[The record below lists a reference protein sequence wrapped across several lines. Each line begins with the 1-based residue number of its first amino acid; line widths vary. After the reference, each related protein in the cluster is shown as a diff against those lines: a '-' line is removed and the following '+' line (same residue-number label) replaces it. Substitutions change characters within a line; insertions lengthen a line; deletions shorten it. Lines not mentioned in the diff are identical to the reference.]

1 MANRLQLR
9 HGSTVPTTSNLLSYE
24 LGWDG
29 THHILY
35 INNNGTIKKVGGEG
49 SFLPLTGG
57 AITGAI
63 NRYYT
68 TTSTDPIITL
78 RANNVDAPLFQM
90 GHATSASGTISNY
103 YKLVYKGTGAL
114 PNNYLQL
121 VAYKNAEVIAM
132 QVDENGN
139 VGFTNTVT
147 ANISGSATQDGNGDT
162 ISSTYLKLT
171 GGTLSGDLTIT
182 KAGEVNIYANNTT
195 QGHNISLCAGGSGKG
210 GIYDNT
216 NSKWIVYAESGGTVV
231 LNGGANQIITKG
243 TVGTRSVYVT
253 TSASVPS
260 GAVAGDIVLVK
271 V

>member
-9 HGSTVPTTSNLLSYE
+9 HGSTAPTTSNLLSYE

-57 AITGAI
+57 
-63 NRYYT
+63 
-68 TTSTDPIITL
+68 TL
-78 RANNVDAPLFQM
+78 SGNV
-90 GHATSASGTISNY
+90 TISRAAQAEIILNNTNKSHSISLSVNNTTGY
-103 YKLVYKGTGAL
+103 GGIYDNTNSKWIVYSQTDGT
-114 PNNYLQL
+114 
-121 VAYKNAEVIAM
+121 VIL
-132 QVDENGN
+132 NGN
-139 VGFTNTVT
+139 
-147 ANISGSATQDGNGDT
+147 ANSATKATQDGNGDT
-162 ISSTYLKLT
+162 ISSTYLKLS
-171 GGTLSGDLTIT
+171 GGTMSGNLTIT
-182 KAGEVNIYANNTT
+182 KAGEVNIYANNTA
-195 QGHNISLCAGGSGKG
+195 QGHNISLCAGTSGKG

-216 NSKWIVYAESGGTVV
+216 NSKWIVYAESNGAVV

-243 TVGTRSVYVT
+243 TVGTRNVYVT

-260 GAVAGDIVLVK
+260 GAAAGDIVLVK

>member
-9 HGSTVPTTSNLLSYE
+9 HGSTAPTTSNLLSYE

-29 THHILY
+29 THHALY

-49 SFLPLTGG
+49 LFLSLTGG
-57 AITGAI
+57 
-63 NRYYT
+63 
-68 TTSTDPIITL
+68 TL
-78 RANNVDAPLFQM
+78 SGNV
-90 GHATSASGTISNY
+90 TISRAAQAEIILNNTNKSHSISLSVNNTTGY
-103 YKLVYKGTGAL
+103 GGIYDNTNSKWIVYSQTDGT
-114 PNNYLQL
+114 
-121 VAYKNAEVIAM
+121 VIL
-132 QVDENGN
+132 NGN
-139 VGFTNTVT
+139 
-147 ANISGSATQDGNGDT
+147 ANSATKATQDGNGDT

-182 KAGEVNIYANNTT
+182 KAGEVNIYANNT
-195 QGHNISLCAGGSGKG
+195 
-210 GIYDNT
+210 
-216 NSKWIVYAESGGTVV
+216 KWIVYAESGGTVV

-260 GAVAGDIVLVK
+260 GAAAGDIVLVK

>member
-9 HGSTVPTTSNLLSYE
+9 HGSTAPTTSNLLSYE

-49 SFLPLTGG
+49 SFLSLTGG
-57 AITGAI
+57 
-63 NRYYT
+63 
-68 TTSTDPIITL
+68 TL
-78 RANNVDAPLFQM
+78 SGNV
-90 GHATSASGTISNY
+90 TISRAAQAEIILNNTNKSHSISLSVNNTTGY
-103 YKLVYKGTGAL
+103 GGIYDNTNSKWIVYSQTDGT
-114 PNNYLQL
+114 
-121 VAYKNAEVIAM
+121 VIL
-132 QVDENGN
+132 NGN
-139 VGFTNTVT
+139 
-147 ANISGSATQDGNGDT
+147 ANSATKATQDGNGDT

-182 KAGEVNIYANNTT
+182 KAGEVNIYANNTA
-195 QGHNISLCAGGSGKG
+195 QGHNISLCAGTSGKG
-210 GIYDNT
+210 GVYDNT

>member
-9 HGSTVPTTSNLLSYE
+9 HGSTAPTTSNLLSYE

-57 AITGAI
+57 
-63 NRYYT
+63 
-68 TTSTDPIITL
+68 TL
-78 RANNVDAPLFQM
+78 
-90 GHATSASGTISNY
+90 SGNITISRAAQAEIILNNTNKSHSISLSVNNTTGY
-103 YKLVYKGTGAL
+103 GGIYDNTNSKWIVYSQTDGT
-114 PNNYLQL
+114 
-121 VAYKNAEVIAM
+121 VIL
-132 QVDENGN
+132 NGN
-139 VGFTNTVT
+139 
-147 ANISGSATQDGNGDT
+147 ANSATKATQDGNGDT

-171 GGTLSGDLTIT
+171 GGTMSGNLTIT

-243 TVGTRSVYVT
+243 TVGTRNVYVT

>member
-9 HGSTVPTTSNLLSYE
+9 HGSTAPTTSNLLSYE

-57 AITGAI
+57 
-63 NRYYT
+63 
-68 TTSTDPIITL
+68 TL
-78 RANNVDAPLFQM
+78 SGNV
-90 GHATSASGTISNY
+90 TISRAAQAEIILNNTNKSHSISLSVNNTTGY
-103 YKLVYKGTGAL
+103 GGIYDNTNSKWIVYSQTDGT
-114 PNNYLQL
+114 
-121 VAYKNAEVIAM
+121 VIL
-132 QVDENGN
+132 NGN
-139 VGFTNTVT
+139 
-147 ANISGSATQDGNGDT
+147 ANSATKATQDGNGDT
-162 ISSTYLKLT
+162 ISSTYLKLS
-171 GGTLSGDLTIT
+171 GGTMSGNLTIT

-210 GIYDNT
+210 GVYDNT

>member
-9 HGSTVPTTSNLLSYE
+9 HGSTAPTTSNLLSYE

-29 THHILY
+29 THHALY

-49 SFLPLTGG
+49 LFLSLTGG
-57 AITGAI
+57 TLSGNVTISRAAQTE
-63 NRYYT
+63 
-68 TTSTDPIITL
+68 ITL
-78 RANNVDAPLFQM
+78 NNTNKSHSISLSVNNTTGYGGIYDNTNSKWVVYSQ
-90 GHATSASGTISNY
+90 TDGT
-103 YKLVYKGTGAL
+103 
-114 PNNYLQL
+114 
-121 VAYKNAEVIAM
+121 VIL
-132 QVDENGN
+132 NGN
-139 VGFTNTVT
+139 
-147 ANISGSATQDGNGDT
+147 ANSATKATQDGNGDT

-182 KAGEVNIYANNTT
+182 KAGEVNIYANNTA
-195 QGHNISLCAGGSGKG
+195 QGHNISLCAGTSGKG

-216 NSKWIVYAESGGTVV
+216 NSKWIVYAESNGAVV

-243 TVGTRSVYVT
+243 TVGTRNVYVT

>member
-9 HGSTVPTTSNLLSYE
+9 HGSTAPTTSNLLSYE

-29 THHILY
+29 THHALY

-49 SFLPLTGG
+49 LFLSLTGG
-57 AITGAI
+57 
-63 NRYYT
+63 
-68 TTSTDPIITL
+68 TL
-78 RANNVDAPLFQM
+78 SGNV
-90 GHATSASGTISNY
+90 TISRAAQAEIILNNTNKSHSISLSVNNTTGY
-103 YKLVYKGTGAL
+103 GGIYDNTNSKWIVYSQTDGT
-114 PNNYLQL
+114 
-121 VAYKNAEVIAM
+121 VIL
-132 QVDENGN
+132 NGN
-139 VGFTNTVT
+139 
-147 ANISGSATQDGNGDT
+147 ANSATKATQDGNGDT

-182 KAGEVNIYANNTT
+182 KAGEVNIYANNTA
-195 QGHNISLCAGGSGKG
+195 QGHNISLCAGTSGKG

-216 NSKWIVYAESGGTVV
+216 NSKWIVYAESNGAVV

-243 TVGTRSVYVT
+243 TVGTRNVYVT

>member
-24 LGWDG
+24 LGWDE

-57 AITGAI
+57 
-63 NRYYT
+63 
-68 TTSTDPIITL
+68 TL
-78 RANNVDAPLFQM
+78 SGNV
-90 GHATSASGTISNY
+90 TISRAAQAEIILNNTNKSHSISLSVNNTTGY
-103 YKLVYKGTGAL
+103 GGIYDNTNSKWIVYSQTDGT
-114 PNNYLQL
+114 
-121 VAYKNAEVIAM
+121 VIL
-132 QVDENGN
+132 NGN
-139 VGFTNTVT
+139 
-147 ANISGSATQDGNGDT
+147 ANSATKATQDGNGDT
-162 ISSTYLKLT
+162 ISSTYLKLS
-171 GGTLSGDLTIT
+171 GGTMSGNLTIT

-210 GIYDNT
+210 GVYDNT

>member
-9 HGSTVPTTSNLLSYE
+9 HGSTAPTTSNLLSYE

-57 AITGAI
+57 
-63 NRYYT
+63 
-68 TTSTDPIITL
+68 TL
-78 RANNVDAPLFQM
+78 SGNV
-90 GHATSASGTISNY
+90 TISRAAQAEIILNNTNKSHSISLSVNNTTGY
-103 YKLVYKGTGAL
+103 GGIYDNTNSKWIVYSQTNGT
-114 PNNYLQL
+114 
-121 VAYKNAEVIAM
+121 VIL
-132 QVDENGN
+132 NGN
-139 VGFTNTVT
+139 
-147 ANISGSATQDGNGDT
+147 ANSATKATQDGNGDT

>member
-9 HGSTVPTTSNLLSYE
+9 HGSTAPTTSNLLSYE

-57 AITGAI
+57 
-63 NRYYT
+63 
-68 TTSTDPIITL
+68 TL
-78 RANNVDAPLFQM
+78 SGNV
-90 GHATSASGTISNY
+90 TISRAAQAEIILNNTNKSHSISLSVNNTTGY
-103 YKLVYKGTGAL
+103 GGIYDNTNSKWIVYSQTDGT
-114 PNNYLQL
+114 
-121 VAYKNAEVIAM
+121 VIL
-132 QVDENGN
+132 NGN
-139 VGFTNTVT
+139 
-147 ANISGSATQDGNGDT
+147 ANSATKATQDGNGDT
-162 ISSTYLKLT
+162 ISSTYLKLS
-171 GGTLSGDLTIT
+171 GGTMSGNLTIT

-195 QGHNISLCAGGSGKG
+195 QGHNISLCAGASGKG

>member
-9 HGSTVPTTSNLLSYE
+9 HGSTAPTTSNLLSYE

-29 THHILY
+29 THHALY

-49 SFLPLTGG
+49 LFLPLTGG
-57 AITGAI
+57 TLTG
-63 NRYYT
+63 NLNMG
-68 TTSTDPIITL
+68 TTSMVNGAKIFWYSKHNNDNTSRQIWAGYANDANTFYLYDYTNQKGIIQST
-78 RANNVDAPLFQM
+78 AAGNTTFYGN
-90 GHATSASGTISNY
+90 ATSAT
-103 YKLVYKGTGAL
+103 K
-114 PNNYLQL
+114 
-121 VAYKNAEVIAM
+121 
-132 QVDENGN
+132 
-139 VGFTNTVT
+139 
-147 ANISGSATQDGNGDT
+147 ATQDGNGDT

-195 QGHNISLCAGGSGKG
+195 QGHNISLCAGTSGKG

-216 NSKWIVYAESGGTVV
+216 NSKWIVYAESNGAVV

-243 TVGTRSVYVT
+243 TVGTRNVYVT

>member
-9 HGSTVPTTSNLLSYE
+9 HGSTAPTTSNLLSYE

-29 THHILY
+29 THHALY

-49 SFLPLTGG
+49 LFLSLTGG
-57 AITGAI
+57 
-63 NRYYT
+63 
-68 TTSTDPIITL
+68 TL
-78 RANNVDAPLFQM
+78 SGNV
-90 GHATSASGTISNY
+90 TISRAAQAEIILNNTNKSHSISLSVNNTTGY
-103 YKLVYKGTGAL
+103 GGIYDNTNSKWIVYSQTDGT
-114 PNNYLQL
+114 
-121 VAYKNAEVIAM
+121 VIL
-132 QVDENGN
+132 NGN
-139 VGFTNTVT
+139 
-147 ANISGSATQDGNGDT
+147 ANSATKATQDGNGDT

-195 QGHNISLCAGGSGKG
+195 QGHNISLCAGASGKG

-260 GAVAGDIVLVK
+260 GAAAGDIVLVK

>member
-9 HGSTVPTTSNLLSYE
+9 HGSTAPTTSNLLSYE

-57 AITGAI
+57 
-63 NRYYT
+63 
-68 TTSTDPIITL
+68 TL
-78 RANNVDAPLFQM
+78 SGNV
-90 GHATSASGTISNY
+90 TISRAAQAEIILNNTNKSHSISLSVNNTTGY
-103 YKLVYKGTGAL
+103 GGIYDNTNSKWIVYSQTDGT
-114 PNNYLQL
+114 
-121 VAYKNAEVIAM
+121 VIL
-132 QVDENGN
+132 NGN
-139 VGFTNTVT
+139 
-147 ANISGSATQDGNGDT
+147 ANSATKATQDGNGDT
-162 ISSTYLKLT
+162 ISSTYLKLS
-171 GGTLSGDLTIT
+171 GGTMSGNLTIT
-182 KAGEVNIYANNTT
+182 KAGEVNIYANNTA
-195 QGHNISLCAGGSGKG
+195 QGHNISLCAGTSGKG

-216 NSKWIVYAESGGTVV
+216 NSKWIVYAESNGAVV

-243 TVGTRSVYVT
+243 TVGTRNVYVT

>member
-9 HGSTVPTTSNLLSYE
+9 HGSTAPTTSNLLSYE

-57 AITGAI
+57 
-63 NRYYT
+63 
-68 TTSTDPIITL
+68 TL
-78 RANNVDAPLFQM
+78 
-90 GHATSASGTISNY
+90 SGNITISRAAQAEIILNNTNKSHSISLSVNNTTGY
-103 YKLVYKGTGAL
+103 GGIYDNTNSKWIVYSQTDGT
-114 PNNYLQL
+114 
-121 VAYKNAEVIAM
+121 VIL
-132 QVDENGN
+132 NGN
-139 VGFTNTVT
+139 
-147 ANISGSATQDGNGDT
+147 ANSATKATQDGNGDT

-182 KAGEVNIYANNTT
+182 KAGEVNIYANNTA
-195 QGHNISLCAGGSGKG
+195 QGHNISLCAGTSGKG

-216 NSKWIVYAESGGTVV
+216 NSKWIVYAESNGAVV

>member
-9 HGSTVPTTSNLLSYE
+9 HGSTAPTTSNLLSYE

-35 INNNGTIKKVGGEG
+35 INNNGIIKKVGGEG

-57 AITGAI
+57 
-63 NRYYT
+63 
-68 TTSTDPIITL
+68 TL
-78 RANNVDAPLFQM
+78 SGNV
-90 GHATSASGTISNY
+90 TISRAAQAEIILNNTNKSHSISLSVNNTTGY
-103 YKLVYKGTGAL
+103 GGIYDNTNSKWIVYSQTDGT
-114 PNNYLQL
+114 
-121 VAYKNAEVIAM
+121 VIL
-132 QVDENGN
+132 NGN
-139 VGFTNTVT
+139 
-147 ANISGSATQDGNGDT
+147 ANSATKATQDGNGDT
-162 ISSTYLKLT
+162 ISSTYLKLS
-171 GGTLSGDLTIT
+171 GGTMSGNLTIT

>member
-9 HGSTVPTTSNLLSYE
+9 HGSTAPTTSNLLSYE

-29 THHILY
+29 THHALY

-49 SFLPLTGG
+49 LFLSLTGG
-57 AITGAI
+57 TLSGNVTISRAAQAEIILNNTNKSHSISLSVNNTTGYGGI
-63 NRYYT
+63 YDNTNSKWIVY
-68 TTSTDPIITL
+68 SQTD
-78 RANNVDAPLFQM
+78 
-90 GHATSASGTISNY
+90 GTII
-103 YKLVYKGTGAL
+103 L
-114 PNNYLQL
+114 
-121 VAYKNAEVIAM
+121 
-132 QVDENGN
+132 NGN
-139 VGFTNTVT
+139 
-147 ANISGSATQDGNGDT
+147 ANSATKATQDGNGDT

-195 QGHNISLCAGGSGKG
+195 QGHNISLCAGTSGKG

-216 NSKWIVYAESGGTVV
+216 NSKWIVYAESNGAVV

-243 TVGTRSVYVT
+243 TVGTRNVYVT

>member
-9 HGSTVPTTSNLLSYE
+9 HGSTAPTTSNLLSYE

-35 INNNGTIKKVGGEG
+35 INNNGIIKKVGGEG

-57 AITGAI
+57 TITGAI
-63 NRYYT
+63 NRYYNA
-68 TTSTDPIITL
+68 TSTDPIITL

-103 YKLVYKGTGAL
+103 YKLVYKGTGAS

-182 KAGEVNIYANNTT
+182 AAGAVKFITNNTSQSHQVNFGVSVDGT
-195 QGHNISLCAGGSGKG
+195 G
-210 GIYDNT
+210 GIWDAT
-216 NSKWIVYAESGGTVV
+216 NSKWVVSSDTSGNVV

>member
-9 HGSTVPTTSNLLSYE
+9 HGSTAPTTSNLLSYE

-29 THHILY
+29 TNHVLY

-57 AITGAI
+57 
-63 NRYYT
+63 
-68 TTSTDPIITL
+68 TL
-78 RANNVDAPLFQM
+78 SGNV
-90 GHATSASGTISNY
+90 TISRAAQTEIILNNTNKSHSISLSVDNTTGY
-103 YKLVYKGTGAL
+103 GGIYDNTNSKWVVYSQTNGTVTL
-114 PNNYLQL
+114 
-121 VAYKNAEVIAM
+121 
-132 QVDENGN
+132 NGN
-139 VGFTNTVT
+139 
-147 ANISGSATQDGNGDT
+147 ANSATKATQDGNGDT

-171 GGTLSGDLTIT
+171 GGTLSGDITIT
-182 KAGEVNIYANNTT
+182 KAGEVNIYADNTT
-195 QGHNISLCAGGSGKG
+195 QGHKISLCAGASGKG
-210 GIYDNT
+210 GIYDYT
-216 NSKWIVYAESGGTVV
+216 NSKWIVYAETNGAVV

-243 TVGTRSVYVT
+243 TVATRNVYVT

>member
-9 HGSTVPTTSNLLSYE
+9 HGSTAPTTSNLLSYE

-57 AITGAI
+57 
-63 NRYYT
+63 
-68 TTSTDPIITL
+68 TL
-78 RANNVDAPLFQM
+78 SGNV
-90 GHATSASGTISNY
+90 TISRAAQAEIILNNTNKSHSISLSVNNTTGY
-103 YKLVYKGTGAL
+103 GGIYDNTNSKWIVYSQTDGT
-114 PNNYLQL
+114 
-121 VAYKNAEVIAM
+121 VIL
-132 QVDENGN
+132 NGN
-139 VGFTNTVT
+139 
-147 ANISGSATQDGNGDT
+147 ANSATKATQDGNGDT

-171 GGTLSGDLTIT
+171 GGTMSGNLTIT